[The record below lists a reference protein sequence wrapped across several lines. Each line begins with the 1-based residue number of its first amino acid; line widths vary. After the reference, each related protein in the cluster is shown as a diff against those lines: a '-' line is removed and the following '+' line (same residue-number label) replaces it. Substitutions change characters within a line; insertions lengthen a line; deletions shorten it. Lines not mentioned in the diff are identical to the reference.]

1 MCNIIYDGI
10 SQMLEEKCEVS
21 LDDAKM
27 EAEDIISFIRIKLLD
42 LEVIQ
47 ELEENEE
54 IEYAK
59 NREVFHGVVK

>member
-27 EAEDIISFIRIKLLD
+27 EAEDIISFIR
-42 LEVIQ
+42 EVIQ